1 MFVVTLI
8 ARADRRN
15 LTPDVVR
22 PYAAAW
28 ESSGEAIWLAE
39 GEAVRFSIPSMPS
52 DYETMR
58 ARLGEQQ
65 IDLVI
70 LPEAASGKKRLL
82 LADMDSTMIGQEC
95 IDELADEAGVG
106 EQVANITARAMNG
119 ELNFESALRERVGL
133 LKGLEEAVIDRVL
146 AERIVLAQGATT
158 LIATMRAKGC
168 YTALV
173 SGGFTAFT
181 SAIAGRLG
189 MDENRANS
197 LLAEGGVLTGDV
209 RHPILGADAKVE
221 ALQDLRAKLDVSS
234 TDIVA
239 LGDGANDLPM
249 LKQAGMGVAVHA
261 KPAVQAKHDTVINH
275 ADLTALLYLQG
286 ISRTDFVV

>member
-1 MFVVTLI
+1 AV
-8 ARADRRN
+8 
-15 LTPDVVR
+15 
-22 PYAAAW
+22 
-28 ESSGEAIWLAE
+28 SG
-39 GEAVRFSIPSMPS
+39 P
-52 DYETMR
+52 
-58 ARLGEQQ
+58 
-65 IDLVI
+65 
-70 LPEAASGKKRLL
+70 KRLL

-95 IDELADEAGVG
+95 IDELAGEAGVG

-133 LKGLEEAVIDRVL
+133 LKGLEEAVIERVL
-146 AERIVLAQGATT
+146 AERIVLAPGATT

-261 KPAVQAKHDTVINH
+261 KPAVQAQHDTVINH